1 MHSFVDIISTWELNW
16 DGECHLILLSFW
28 CQWDQLSM
36 TGPNLILFHG
46 CLYYKETYTKTV
58 NLAVAYPL
66 GTIDF
71 SAKANPSSSSVL
83 SKHIIS
89 LYVSW
94 DFLSSCIYKFSS
106 SISQSQLYDSVLC
119 SSIKGSKRV
128 HHGLIIDMRWDVYK
142 KWTGIE
148 DEAKV

>member
-1 MHSFVDIISTWELNW
+1 MVSAIWYCFHFDVNGTNCLWRV
-16 DGECHLILLSFW
+16 
-28 CQWDQLSM
+28 
-36 TGPNLILFHG
+36 PILFYSMVA
-46 CLYYKETYTKTV
+46 CIIKETYTKTV

-71 SAKANPSSSSVL
+71 SAKPNPSSSSVL

-106 SISQSQLYDSVLC
+106 SISQSQPYDSVLC

-128 HHGLIIDMRWDVYK
+128 HHGLIIDMRLDVYK